1 MGPLA
6 DGRQRYLALAEDR
19 GHCPFP
25 EFREIFFEIW
35 AVAGFANFASKFGQI
50 WRTAVFRE
58 MFVVRYR
65 RRIDGYT
72 HSPLSSRFLE
82 ERKVGGSHGLCPHM
96 HICCVRPCEWVFS
109 KVNTMFGEDQLSVL
123 AD

>member
-1 MGPLA
+1 MNGEGSWQGITLTRWLALARVLRIFFRNLGGRGFREFRVEIWADLA
-6 DGRQRYLALAEDR
+6 DGRFSRKIRRSISASDR
-19 GHCPFP
+19 RLHTLPPQYG
-25 EFREIFFEIW
+25 
-35 AVAGFANFASKFGQI
+35 
-50 WRTAVFRE
+50 
-58 MFVVRYR
+58 
-65 RRIDGYT
+65 
-72 HSPLSSRFLE
+72 SRSLE